1 MAIEFTE
8 EELTVVIRALEEHEQ
23 TRKRQ
28 GLPAEQAAK
37 LIQHL
42 KSHQG
47 AAPAA
52 PPVPPISAMYC
63 LPSMA
68 NVIGGPMPCLNPVG
82 SSKST
87 SPFSAEYAI
96 NRPSGAT

>member
-52 PPVPPISAMYC
+52 PPA
-63 LPSMA
+63 
-68 NVIGGPMPCLNPVG
+68 
-82 SSKST
+82 
-87 SPFSAEYAI
+87 
-96 NRPSGAT
+96 R